1 MSISQ
6 IEGMKM
12 AESDKHVA
20 EVIAVLDARGNEALY
35 IDGLKVFSQVTIYI
49 GDIVRHAG
57 GRPIIL
63 TQAILAD
70 DFDDRF
76 EDWPEKY
83 EDLIPYIE
91 AD

>member
-1 MSISQ
+1 MSEYTTKP
-6 IEGMKM
+6 IE
-12 AESDKHVA
+12 VT
-20 EVIAVLDARGNEALY
+20 AVLSPDGDEALY
-35 IDGLKVFSQVTIYI
+35 VFGEKVFSDSCVRV
-49 GDIVRHAG
+49 GDVVAIFG
-57 GRPIIL
+57 GEPIIL

-70 DFDDRF
+70 DFTDQF